1 MESFSVLVNL
11 FFALSFG
18 LLIGTFGWELKVK
31 INHRAKKI
39 LLSKTKT
46 LQNNILLVNLVQ
58 LLVSCVLI
66 STLKMSKTI
75 IFPGQDYSFL
85 CFACLIMKILQLRK
99 ETFFQDSVGILSLL
113 MLTSLLIVQT
123 SGSIF
128 QSSSIFFNWLLF
140 FLPFPVISTAFVI
153 VTRVFIE
160 IFPVL
165 SSFSV
170 ISSLSAVFILIS
182 LKKFRITFVIL
193 LVLLALKMIIQLKL
207 SQHSLENKK
216 QEYERKNNPG
226 EIIVSSYK
234 KKNISIYESMLY
246 HKDLDIKGFEKKR
259 KLFSKY
265 ENICPSII
273 KEIKPT
279 ILLNVNLKKEA
290 SEQIK
295 LLNVCLQ
302 MEISHVFYYC
312 DKDEGTNLQ
321 VVLDHQKR
329 NVLENLI
336 DVVKHVNETKELEE
350 VSISTDV
357 TPGDQKLKQV
367 TSIPD
372 DLSNGDKFEE
382 TLNPQK
388 LIKEESNYPKETK
401 SQNNDYLIFS
411 SQFDSN
417 GHCSV
422 EALDVSESSFL
433 LKNFFQLNNL
443 FKNIFPIFPSYLPF
457 QLQKISLLGF
467 SHICLSLPGSEVSL
481 INLGLTE
488 EKGINN
494 SNENK
499 CNCEPKNE
507 ESIMHH
513 FSNAFK
519 NFKNFFL
526 SLI

>member
-1 MESFSVLVNL
+1 MLISSSDVLHARTVPSLGVKVDAVPGRLNQL
-11 FFALSFG
+11 KFISQRPGIFFGQCSEICGA
-18 LLIGTFGWELKVK
+18 
-31 INHRAKKI
+31 NHRFMPI
-39 LLSKTKT
+39 
-46 LQNNILLVNLVQ
+46 
-58 LLVSCVLI
+58 VL
-66 STLKMSKTI
+66 
-75 IFPGQDYSFL
+75 
-85 CFACLIMKILQLRK
+85 
-99 ETFFQDSVGILSLL
+99 EV
-113 MLTSLLIVQT
+113 
-123 SGSIF
+123 
-128 QSSSIFFNWLLF
+128 
-140 FLPFPVISTAFVI
+140 
-153 VTRVFIE
+153 
-160 IFPVL
+160 
-165 SSFSV
+165 
-170 ISSLSAVFILIS
+170 
-182 LKKFRITFVIL
+182 
-193 LVLLALKMIIQLKL
+193 
-207 SQHSLENKK
+207 
-216 QEYERKNNPG
+216 
-226 EIIVSSYK
+226 
-234 KKNISIYESMLY
+234 
-246 HKDLDIKGFEKKR
+246 
-259 KLFSKY
+259 
-265 ENICPSII
+265 
-273 KEIKPT
+273 
-279 ILLNVNLKKEA
+279 
-290 SEQIK
+290 
-295 LLNVCLQ
+295 
-302 MEISHVFYYC
+302 ISHVFYYC
-312 DKDEGTNLQ
+312 DKDEGVNLQ

-388 LIKEESNYPKETK
+388 LIKEESNYPKGTK